1 MFSLVGNLFIERKN
15 MTENKGSQKEP
26 IAEPIT
32 GQFGHRIE
40 PGDRVITF
48 TQANRAT
55 KVDTGIYLGTMTVK
69 ETWHTAEYYIIER
82 EGGKRTKMF
91 YNGIVPF
98 STTLQELIGSTI

>member
-1 MFSLVGNLFIERKN
+1 MSD
-15 MTENKGSQKEP
+15 ENKGSQKEP
-26 IAEPIT
+26 IAEAIT

-55 KVDTGIYLGTMTVK
+55 KIDAGVFLGTMVEK
-69 ETWHTAEYYIIER
+69 GTWGASEYYIIER
-82 EGGKRTKMF
+82 AGGKRTKMF

-98 STTLQELIGSTI
+98 NTTLQELIGSTI